1 MSEASAID
9 LSASRAEQLPLQAT
23 NQKQLLREPV
33 FRALFVTQFTG
44 AFNDNFYKSALL
56 MLFTYGGIH
65 HWGIDIN
72 IINNLISAT
81 LIIPFLLFAT
91 LMGQVADKYER
102 SAIIRRIKVAEVLI
116 MCAGGIALWLGSP
129 LALLLVLLCTGVQ
142 SACFSPL
149 KYAIVPQLVKP
160 EALVGANALMHSGT
174 SIAIFLGMI
183 SGSLAAQVVGG
194 KWIIG
199 LGALSLAMWGWYSS
213 CKIPAVAIAD
223 KDLALKWN
231 PWTQTRRTLGYAASE
246 KLVFWLII
254 GLSWYWFLGSIYLT
268 QIPNLAR
275 SVLMADPMLVPI
287 LLLLFLLGL
296 SVGSLA
302 CERFSKGQVNPRLVP
317 VGALGVTVMGIELV
331 LACKSVMAAS
341 AAADVTAIQPLAV
354 LMGRADIWR
363 VVIDVALLG
372 VCGGVYVVPMAALLQ
387 SRSDKRVRAQIM
399 GANNVYNALFMVASA
414 IMGAMLLGKLG
425 WTIPD
430 MFIVVVLLHLL
441 ICGVIFWRVAEFRQS
456 S

>member
-1 MSEASAID
+1 MSDVSALNI
-9 LSASRAEQLPLQAT
+9 SASGHEQLPLQAT

-102 SAIIRRIKVAEVLI
+102 SAIIRRIKIAEVLI

-129 LALLLVLLCTGVQ
+129 LALLLVLLCTGIQ

-149 KYAIVPQLVKP
+149 KYAIIPQLVKP
-160 EALVGANALMHSGT
+160 EALVGANALMHAGT
-174 SIAIFLGMI
+174 SIAIFLGLI
-183 SGSLAAQVVGG
+183 GGSLAAQVAGG

-199 LGALSLAMWGWYSS
+199 LGALSLALWGWYSS
-213 CKIPAVAIAD
+213 RKIPTVSIAD
-223 KDLALKWN
+223 SALTLQWN
-231 PWTQTRRTLGYAASE
+231 PWSQTRRTLAYAGRE

-275 SVLMADPMLVPI
+275 SVLLADPMLVPI

-296 SVGSLA
+296 SGGSLA

-317 VGALGVTVMGIELV
+317 AGALGVTVMGIELV
-331 LACKSVMAAS
+331 LACKAVMATA
-341 AAADVTAIQPLAV
+341 VVGEEAIQPLAE
-354 LMGRADIWR
+354 LLARPDIWR
-363 VVIDVALLG
+363 VMVDVALLG
-372 VCGGVYVVPMAALLQ
+372 VCGGVYVVPLAALLQ
-387 SRSDKRVRAQIM
+387 TRSDKRVRAQIM

-414 IMGAMLLGKLG
+414 AMGAVLLGKLG
-425 WTIPD
+425 WSIPD
-430 MFIVVVLLHLL
+430 MFAVVVLLHLL

-456 S
+456 V